1 MAQLSE
7 EFRLGNIVRDIM
19 EAAELNPEE
28 LDRDL
33 NVLFQISTA
42 LVRCFKASFDAEG
55 NVRTQQPSRELDII
69 TFQTFVGDGI
79 TTSFPLTNTI
89 SLATELID
97 FVTLDLVRSFTPTD
111 YTFTSTTIDFSVAPA
126 LNAAGS
132 LALVQ
137 NTAGVIDRIES
148 ITAGLGAYLIGN
160 PDDNNLFQASTV
172 GDSLDEL
179 ATNLNQ
185 LVTDLGLITG
195 LLRDD
200 GSVQL
205 VANWEVNLRK
215 ENGTATAATGT
226 IDVIGTPVHLDT
238 FTIFDGIIGVGNTFQ
253 FTAPVI
259 NATGSLEFTGIPSA
273 GDTVDQRRAV
283 GRGCPLLVGGA
294 KTDDRTTGNQR
305 GFVACLR
312 CFNRAGNSLCIMAI
326 DTRSL
331 PARRLEAFDLIV

>member
-111 YTFTSTTIDFSVAPA
+111 YTFTSTT
-126 LNAAGS
+126 N
-132 LALVQ
+132 
-137 NTAGVIDRIES
+137 
-148 ITAGLGAYLIGN
+148 
-160 PDDNNLFQASTV
+160 
-172 GDSLDEL
+172 
-179 ATNLNQ
+179 
-185 LVTDLGLITG
+185 
-195 LLRDD
+195 
-200 GSVQL
+200 
-205 VANWEVNLRK
+205 
-215 ENGTATAATGT
+215 
-226 IDVIGTPVHLDT
+226 
-238 FTIFDGIIGVGNTFQ
+238 
-253 FTAPVI
+253 
-259 NATGSLEFTGIPSA
+259 
-273 GDTVDQRRAV
+273 
-283 GRGCPLLVGGA
+283 
-294 KTDDRTTGNQR
+294 
-305 GFVACLR
+305 
-312 CFNRAGNSLCIMAI
+312 
-326 DTRSL
+326 
-331 PARRLEAFDLIV
+331 